1 MLDGRAIGRQLN
13 GTTHSRRLPDKTLFL
28 TYEPISSN
36 YLDKKVD

>member
-28 TYEPISSN
+28 TYEPILLN
-36 YLDKKVD
+36 YLDKKFD